1 MIDINFLSQR
11 RVTLTKVEKK
21 DRQVYFYTL
30 GFFSVC
36 LLIFLIVFGVGVFY
50 NLQLKKTTQ
59 QQQAFRQTILN
70 DESTEIAFLVFAN
83 KLKSIKSIF
92 ETRSNK
98 QHAIGFFSELFG
110 PKVFI
115 GGMSYDSEG
124 GLLSL
129 QSTSNNVFTLEETF
143 SLLDSQSVLDQFN
156 SLSKSNLT
164 RVEDGSYSFQLT
176 VGLKKEVE

>member
-21 DRQVYFYTL
+21 DKQVYFYAL
-30 GFFSVC
+30 GAFSVS
-36 LLIFLIVFGVGVFY
+36 LLVFIAIFGVGVFY
-50 NLQLKKTTQ
+50 NLQLKKASQ
-59 QQQAFRQTILN
+59 QQQALRQTILS
-70 DESTEIAFLVFAN
+70 DESTEVAFLIFAN
-83 KLKSIKSIF
+83 KLKSIKDIF
-92 ETRSNK
+92 ENRSNK
-98 QHAIGFFSELFG
+98 QQAIGFFSDLFG

-115 GGMSYDSEG
+115 GGMSYDSDG

-143 SLLDSQSVLDQFN
+143 SLLDSENVKSQFN
-156 SLSKSNLT
+156 TLAKSNLT
-164 RVEDGSYSFQLT
+164 RNEDGSYGFQLT